1 MPEPRPSR
9 RRLARLVRKKL
20 FWGAVAIPLMIAAVS
35 GWMTEPLRPPGPVAG
50 STPKFKPVPD
60 PSSTLT
66 PWPTASMS
74 GQPAMILLRD
84 SLLAARARL
93 EAAGGYTAVLRKTE
107 RIKGTLG
114 AEQVLEMKCRNDPF
128 AIYFKYRKPEPGK
141 EVVFAIGRYDDQVVA
156 HGTGFSRALI
166 PRLKFPPDSALA
178 MSGNRHPITDAG
190 LLNLTNRLIGFR
202 EMDLKDPEA
211 STVLDRIKDADGRER
226 LRSVHT
232 HPRMNSGRP
241 FQLVEVLYDPATRIP
256 TQIKSYD
263 WQAAGET
270 GEPKLAEAYCY
281 DELKLGADLSD
292 ADFDPANPAYA
303 FSRSW

>member
-20 FWGAVAIPLMIAAVS
+20 LWAAVAVPLIIAAVS

-50 STPKFKPVPD
+50 STPKFEPVPA
-60 PSSTLT
+60 PAPTLA
-66 PWPTASMS
+66 PWPTAAMS

-84 SLLAARARL
+84 SLLSARTRL

-114 AEQVLEMKCRNDPF
+114 AEQILEMKCRHNKF
-128 AIYFKYRKPEPGK
+128 AIYFKYRSPEPGK
-141 EVVFAIGRYDDQVVA
+141 EVVYAVGRYDDQVVA

-178 MSGNRHPITDAG
+178 LSGNRHPITDAG

-202 EMDLKDPEA
+202 EMDLKDPQA
-211 STVLDRIKDADGRER
+211 GTVLERIKDADGREW

-232 HPRMNSGRP
+232 HPHQNSGRP
-241 FQLVEVLYDPATRIP
+241 FQVVEVLYDPATRIP
-256 TQIKSYD
+256 MRIKNYD
-263 WQAAGET
+263 WQAPGET
-270 GEPKLAEAYCY
+270 GEPKLAEAYRY
-281 DELKLGADLSD
+281 DDLKLGADLTD